1 MTTAT
6 AKTAKMTTCPRCDG
20 KGHIP
25 EYGFIANG
33 VCFRCGGSG
42 EVVYRKPTV
51 NKYAQV
57 NAMHCKTAAE
67 AHAFRL
73 AEIEKRFPGVLQ
85 TLPAETVT
93 KLSYGG
99 PIKKLLGH

>member
-6 AKTAKMTTCPRCDG
+6 ATKTTACPRCSG
-20 KGHIP
+20 KGNIP
-25 EYGFIANG
+25 EYGFIAEG

-42 EVVYRKPTV
+42 RVVERKPG
-51 NKYAQV
+51 KYAQV
-57 NAMHCKTAAE
+57 NAIHCKTAAE

-73 AEIEKRFPGVLQ
+73 AEIDRRFPGVLA
-85 TLPAETVT
+85 TLDAETVT

-99 PIKKLLGH
+99 PIKKLLSK